1 MKHIEDLFLVLF
13 IFELITL
20 SLVVPSRNDVV
31 DCERQK
37 HKNVEAEKTEGM
49 SDRI

>member
-20 SLVVPSRNDVV
+20 PLVVPSRNNVV
-31 DCERQK
+31 DCER
-37 HKNVEAEKTEGM
+37 HEHENIEPEKTESMGYLV
-49 SDRI
+49 